1 MIRLTTIPMLMNL
14 IQFVIILFLA
24 KKYIVLLCKKPAI
37 IGRTGKVI
45 KQIKKKLKKRKEKK
59 MGKPKGGNG
68 GGFKSPKEADSG
80 ILVDIPREEL
90 PGGYH
95 KHDTKSRTVI
105 EMFFTERG
113 PQIGYIK
120 FIFQRYYNRK
130 ERKII
135 HGTHPFLLPG
145 MRHCQGLIAW
155 IVHKRI
161 MRRQPLKEVKK
172 ELKEDYHITITDKTV
187 LDWVEKLATVYRP
200 VFLKLLREL
209 RKSKAAYADETGA
222 PMNGKNGWVWAF
234 STISLALFFYDKS
247 RGHKVPER
255 ILKGFKG
262 VLSTDFWSAYNCLD
276 IEQQKCLVHLLRILE
291 RDLSKNPKD
300 KELKKWLNQLVPILE
315 EAIKIGKDV
324 ESMSAEAREATRKSI
339 EIKLQKLISLQ
350 HKSKVINKE
359 KKTLKKHFNQ
369 LFVFITNPLVK
380 ANTNFQERLIRH
392 FAVFRKIATVFRSPT
407 SLNAHLKLLSLL
419 QTCKLRDKNPLDFLR
434 GEVQL

>member
-1 MIRLTTIPMLMNL
+1 MTEPITLLAFLNI
-14 IQFVIILFLA
+14 IQFIILLFFIA
-24 KKYIVLLCKKPAI
+24 KYIKLLHKKPAI
-37 IGRTGKVI
+37 IGKTAKVI
-45 KQIKKKLKKRKEKK
+45 KQIKKKLKKSKKKK

-68 GGFKSPKEADSG
+68 GGFNSPKEADSG
-80 ILVDIPREEL
+80 ILVEIPEDEL
-90 PGGYH
+90 PEGYH
-95 KHDTKSRTVI
+95 KHDKKTRTVT

-120 FIFQRYYNRK
+120 FIFQRYYDPRK
-130 ERKII
+130 RKTIQ
-135 HGTHPFLLPG
+135 GTHPFLLPG

-161 MRRQPLKEVKK
+161 MRRQPIKEVKK

-209 RKSKAAYADETGA
+209 RKSKAAYGDETGA

-234 STISLALFFYDKS
+234 STISLAIFFYDRS

-276 IEQQKCLVHLLRILE
+276 IKQQKCLVHLLRILE

-300 KELKKWLNQLVPILE
+300 KGLKKWLNQLVPVLE

-324 ESMSAEAREATRKSI
+324 ESMSPNARKATRRSI
-339 EIKLQKLISLQ
+339 EIKLQKLIGLK
-350 HKSKVINKE
+350 HKSKIINKE
-359 KKTLKKHFNQ
+359 KKTLTKHFNQ

-392 FAVFRKIATVFRSPT
+392 FAVFRKIATVFRSPA
-407 SLNAHLKLLSLL
+407 SLNAHLKILSLL